1 MFYLFSKSNF
11 SSSLTLFTYSVLASL
26 LFLFLSF
33 PFSFLIFIEIQL
45 IYSVVLVSGIV
56 IKLYMCVCICV
67 IVVQSPS
74 CVQLFVT
81 PWAATRQAC
90 GSLTISR
97 SLPKFMSIA
106 SVIPSSHLI
115 LWCPLLH
122 LPSVFPSI
130 RVSCSHQVTKILE
143 LQLQHQSFQQVF
155 RVYFPLDWLVWS
167 LCYLRDFQESS
178 PAP

>member
-106 SVIPSSHLI
+106 SVIPSSHLS
-115 LWCPLLH
+115 LWCSL
-122 LPSVFPSI
+122 LPSVFASI
-130 RVSCSHQVTKILE
+130 RDFFQWVNCSHQVTKYTGV
-143 LQLQHQSFQQVF
+143 SASASFFQQVF
-155 RVYFPLDWLVWS
+155 RVDFP
-167 LCYLRDFQESS
+167 
-178 PAP
+178 